1 MFSTNATRSV
11 VYGSSAVEA
20 SLNEVGPGDA
30 VWILT
35 SAFIIFTM
43 ISGFGLVES
52 GKNSFQYFTL

>member
-1 MFSTNATRSV
+1 MYSTNATRLF
-11 VYGSSAVEA
+11 GSSAVKA
-20 SLNEVGPGDA
+20 SLSEVGPSDA

-52 GKNSFQYFTL
+52 GKNSFQCLRL

>member
-1 MFSTNATRSV
+1 MALVNTTVSTVLNNLNTTPNTEPDL
-11 VYGSSAVEA
+11 GS
-20 SLNEVGPGDA
+20 GDA

-52 GKNSFQYFTL
+52 GR

>member
-1 MFSTNATRSV
+1 MYSTNATRLF
-11 VYGSSAVEA
+11 GSSAVEA
-20 SLNEVGPGDA
+20 NLSEVGPSDA

-52 GKNSFQYFTL
+52 GKNTFYCFGL